1 MAGEHLAISNYDQQ
15 SEEEVVEKL
24 RRLSDAGVDIRPDQI
39 REYEEARE
47 EGSRQSIISTLDE
60 LTGGG
65 EPAPDPGAVSP
76 GTSKPV
82 TAGEQGPGAQ
92 TAPAP
97 GTGAAAGPTA
107 GSATGTAGR

>member
-47 EGSRQSIISTLDE
+47 EGSRQ
-60 LTGGG
+60 
-65 EPAPDPGAVSP
+65 
-76 GTSKPV
+76 
-82 TAGEQGPGAQ
+82 
-92 TAPAP
+92 
-97 GTGAAAGPTA
+97 
-107 GSATGTAGR
+107 